1 MSTAS
6 IAAPVQRSSP
16 RERIAWPRL
25 IWVAPLTLAIA
36 LGVNFVLRFI
46 LQSLN
51 PRLARMPQLEQPM
64 VTLTIMGCLAAIVV
78 FVLVGLVVKDRPLF
92 WYRVVAIGA
101 LLLSW
106 LPDIALAI
114 GGAPAGMAM
123 RVVSPLATFG
133 SPPPVAALAAVAVA
147 DLPVAARPVAA
158 ARRRRSWPG
167 WRRRPPGGFS
177 FTMPVD
183 QVLVLM
189 LLHLATAIVCIVC
202 LSMLMR
208 DRSASVEAA
217 D

>member
-1 MSTAS
+1 MTTAS
-6 IAAPVQRSSP
+6 IASPVQRSAP

-25 IWVAPLTLAIA
+25 IWVAPLTFAIA
-36 LGVNFVLRFI
+36 LGVNFVLRLI
-46 LQSLN
+46 VQSLN

-101 LLLSW
+101 LLVSW
-106 LPDIALAI
+106 LPDLALAI
-114 GGAPAGMAM
+114 GGPPAGMAM

-133 SPPPVAALAAVAVA
+133 SPPPGG
-147 DLPVAARPVAA
+147 
-158 ARRRRSWPG
+158 PG
-167 WRRRPPGGFS
+167 GPGGGPPGGGPPGGGAPGGGPGGPGGGGPPGGFN
-177 FTMPVD
+177 FTMPVE

-202 LSMLMR
+202 LSVLMR